1 MTDLETIEEINMND
15 LIKKL
20 KNIKPAHIPLH
31 PLWTHKDIVI
41 GMIST
46 AVIVTG
52 VAILIYKC
60 YCSKTLGPTTII
72 NKTAKQLVKV
82 PQEIEPLQNNLLVD
96 DIKETQKVKEV
107 LRNPYYNLYPA
118 ISYE

>member
-15 LIKKL
+15 LIKKI
-20 KNIKPAHIPLH
+20 KNIKPVHIPLH

-41 GMIST
+41 GIIST

-60 YCSKTLGPTTII
+60 YCSKALGPTTII
-72 NKTAKQLVKV
+72 NKTAKQLVTT

-96 DIKETQKVKEV
+96 DIKETQKVKEI